1 MIIPVMRKMSILPNS
16 DICGTPVMTTKI
28 AKQTNFDAII
38 IGGGACGLMCA
49 VQAGFLGKRTLVLEK
64 NDKVGAKILISGGG
78 RCNYT
83 NLYASPQQF
92 ISQNEHFCKSAFSQW
107 SVDDTIS
114 FFETYGIVGK
124 EKTLG
129 QLFPVS
135 DKAKDV
141 VNVFTNLCA
150 DLSQEIRCS
159 VTVLDVKQVA
169 HGFQVQAEIDGS
181 QQTLFAPKV
190 VIAAGGLPIPKMGA
204 TDLGL
209 KIAGKF
215 GLNITETAP
224 ALVPLTITGKDQPW
238 YEQLSGNSIFCR
250 VWNDRASFEENILFT
265 HWGLSGPAILQISS
279 YWRPGEVIHIDL
291 LPNQNIGELIQ
302 REREINGK
310 KTLLGF
316 MASLYTRKFVEAI
329 IDRLPADKNLASLS
343 KVEMES
349 INNLIHYFK
358 VKPAGDKGYDK
369 AEVMRGGVSTD
380 ELSSKTL
387 EAKKVPGLFFGGEC
401 VDVTGWLGGYNF
413 QWAWA
418 SGFVIANSI

>member
-1 MIIPVMRKMSILPNS
+1 MIPVIKKISIFPNS
-16 DICGTPVMTTKI
+16 DICATPAMT
-28 AKQTNFDAII
+28 ANLRKQTDFDAII

-64 NDKVGAKILISGGG
+64 NDKPGAKILISGGG

-92 ISQNEHFCKSAFSQW
+92 ISANEHFCKSTLAQW
-107 SVDDTIS
+107 TVEDTVS
-114 FFETYGIVGK
+114 FFETYGIKGK

-129 QLFPVS
+129 QLFPES
-135 DKAKDV
+135 NNAKDV

-150 DLSQEIRCS
+150 DMGQKIWCGA
-159 VTVLDVKQVA
+159 DVKHIEKDENGFTVSLEKNGRNETLCTPKIVVA
-169 HGFQVQAEIDGS
+169 S
-181 QQTLFAPKV
+181 
-190 VIAAGGLPIPKMGA
+190 GGLPIPKMGA
-204 TDLGL
+204 TDFGLRVARKFDL
-209 KIAGKF
+209 KI
-215 GLNITETAP
+215 NETAP

-279 YWRPGEVIHIDL
+279 YWKPGEDIYIDL
-291 LPNQNIGELIQ
+291 LPNQDIAELIQ
-302 REREINGK
+302 LEREENGK
-310 KTLLGF
+310 KMLLAYLAG
-316 MASLYTRKFVEAI
+316 LYTRKFAEALSVK
-329 IDRLPADKNLASLS
+329 LPVDKNLASLTKADIENIS
-343 KVEMES
+343 K
-349 INNLIHYFK
+349 LIHEFK

-369 AEVMRGGVSTD
+369 AEVMRGGVSTG

-387 EAKKVPGLFFGGEC
+387 EVKKVPGLYYGGEC

-418 SGFVIANSI
+418 SGFVIAQSI

>member
-1 MIIPVMRKMSILPNS
+1 LPNS
-16 DICGTPVMTTKI
+16 DICETPAMTANLT
-28 AKQTNFDAII
+28 KQTHFDAII

-83 NLYASPQQF
+83 NLYATAQQF
-92 ISQNEHFCKSAFSQW
+92 ISANPHFCKSTLSQW
-107 SVDDTIS
+107 TVEDTVS
-114 FFETYGIVGK
+114 FFETYGIIGK

-129 QLFPVS
+129 QLFPES
-135 DKAKDV
+135 DNARDV
-141 VNVFTNLCA
+141 VKIFTSLCA
-150 DLSQEIRCS
+150 DLDQEIWCDAAVENVEQTDGGFNVSLER
-159 VTVLDVKQVA
+159 
-169 HGFQVQAEIDGS
+169 HGKT
-181 QQTLFAPKV
+181 QTLFAPKV
-190 VIAAGGLPIPKMGA
+190 VVASGGLPIPKMGA
-204 TDLGL
+204 TDFGLRTARKFGL
-209 KIAGKF
+209 KIDD
-215 GLNITETAP
+215 TAP

-250 VWNDRASFEENILFT
+250 VWNDRISFEENILFT

-279 YWRPGEVIHIDL
+279 YWRPGEFIYIDL
-291 LPNQNIGELIQ
+291 LPNQNIAELIQ
-302 REREINGK
+302 IEREANGK
-310 KTLLGF
+310 KMLLAYLANLF
-316 MASLYTRKFVEAI
+316 TRKFAEALSGK
-329 IDRLPADKNLASLS
+329 LPVDKNLASLS
-343 KVEMES
+343 KADIENITS
-349 INNLIHYFK
+349 LIHEFK

-387 EAKKVPGLFFGGEC
+387 EVKKVPGLYYGGEC

-418 SGFVIANSI
+418 SGFVIAQGI